1 METRDE
7 SLEVLR
13 DIRSMMERSGRF
25 FSLSGLAGVY
35 VGGYAVAGWLG
46 LHMWMGVSPWG
57 SGLSGLLDGGGLD
70 GGLRWRMVWVG
81 LGVLAVSLATGLWMA
96 ARKAAGRREPLWD
109 ASARQL
115 LVGLM
120 VPLAAGGLYILTLL
134 VHGAWRLVLPASLL
148 FYGLGLVNASRHT
161 LVEIRSLG
169 LAFVVTGLLASLQ
182 PRLAH
187 AYWVFGF
194 GVLHIVYGLWIH
206 RRHER

>member
-1 METRDE
+1 M
-7 SLEVLR
+7 
-13 DIRSMMERSGRF
+13 
-25 FSLSGLAGVY
+25 
-35 VGGYAVAGWLG
+35 
-46 LHMWMGVSPWG
+46 
-57 SGLSGLLDGGGLD
+57 
-70 GGLRWRMVWVG
+70 
-81 LGVLAVSLATGLWMA
+81 
-96 ARKAAGRREPLWD
+96 
-109 ASARQL
+109 
-115 LVGLM
+115 
-120 VPLAAGGLYILTLL
+120 
-134 VHGAWRLVLPASLL
+134 VLPASLL